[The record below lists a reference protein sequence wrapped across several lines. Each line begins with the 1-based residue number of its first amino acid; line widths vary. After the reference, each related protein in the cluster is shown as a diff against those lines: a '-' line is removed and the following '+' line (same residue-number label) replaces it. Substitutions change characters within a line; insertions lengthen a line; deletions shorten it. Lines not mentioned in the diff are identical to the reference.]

1 MVVCRV
7 VVKAYIGV
15 KPIKPIAMSL
25 ITLCILDRMYEVSG
39 LFINFYTMSK
49 PLNILFFFFCL
60 KSVKVVIGI
69 TLHRMNVYIRLHE
82 GGGHIFITVLL
93 VWSLHRS

>member
-7 VVKAYIGV
+7 VVKTYIGV

-25 ITLCILDRMYEVSG
+25 ITLCILDRMYEVRG

-49 PLNILFFFFCL
+49 PLNILFFCL

-69 TLHRMNVYIRLHE
+69 TYT
-82 GGGHIFITVLL
+82 G
-93 VWSLHRS
+93 

>member
-49 PLNILFFFFCL
+49 PLNILFFFCL

-82 GGGHIFITVLL
+82 GGGAYFYHCPACVVFA
-93 VWSLHRS
+93 

>member
-25 ITLCILDRMYEVSG
+25 ITLCILDCMYGVSG

-49 PLNILFFFFCL
+49 PLKILFFLSKKC
-60 KSVKVVIGI
+60 KSCYRYN
-69 TLHRMNVYIRLHE
+69 LHRMNVYIRLHE